1 MMKINVKAFLFGIVM
16 ALAIAAITYAYTQDQ
31 IWSNVYDS
39 VAQAIRVTQ
48 V

>member
-1 MMKINVKAFLFGIVM
+1 MKVNVKALLFGMAM
-16 ALAIAAITYAYTQDQ
+16 ALAIASITYAYTQDQ
-31 IWSNVYDS
+31 IWNKVYDS